1 MPDRGGEQGE
11 KGIYSP
17 VSDAASRSRPGTRRF
32 MKYQHRVLGML
43 SLLSVITYLDRVCI
57 AVAGPR
63 MQDALHI
70 SPEAWGWVTSVFFL
84 SYSAFEIPTGAL
96 GDRIGPR
103 RVLTRVV
110 TWWSAFTA
118 LTGTVSSYYALLV
131 VRFCF
136 GAGEAGAYPNAS
148 AVIARWIPVAKR
160 TRAWGIVW
168 MTAQV
173 GAAFSPLLVVPIQ
186 IRYGW
191 RAPFFVFGVIG
202 VVWSVAWYVWFRDSP
217 HEKAGVTQAELHE
230 IGSAPALQQHGMPWA
245 MALRIPALWRIAGIG
260 ACYVYAL
267 GFFQSW
273 LQTYLV
279 RGRGFTEA
287 ALVLS
292 SLTYVVGATANGL
305 GGVVGDWMVRRYGL
319 RNGRRWIGMAGLS
332 VAALSMTAAIVA
344 PSGNLAL
351 VLLSCAYGGIL
362 FQQPTLC
369 ALCNDVGRKNAGAVF
384 GFMNTAAN
392 VASAISAVVFGYL
405 VGYSGNYNTPFI
417 PMVALLALG
426 ALLWLQADPTRELFP
441 EEPRDESRDERTPMS
456 YEATGVR

>member
-1 MPDRGGEQGE
+1 
-11 KGIYSP
+11 
-17 VSDAASRSRPGTRRF
+17 

-110 TWWSAFTA
+110 AWWSAFTT
-118 LTGTVSSYYALLV
+118 LTGTVSNYYVLLL

-148 AVIARWIPVAKR
+148 AVIARWIPAAKR

-168 MTAQV
+168 MTSQV
-173 GAAFSPLLVVPIQ
+173 GAALSPLLVVPIQ

-191 RAPFFVFGVIG
+191 RAPFCVFGLLG
-202 VVWSVAWYVWFRDSP
+202 VAWSLAWYAWFRDSP
-217 HEKAGVTQAELHE
+217 HEKSGVTEAERRE
-230 IGSAPALQQHGMPWA
+230 IGSAPGLARHGMPWA
-245 MALRIPALWRIAGIG
+245 AALRRPALWRIAAIG

-267 GFFQSW
+267 GFFQAW

-279 RGRGFTEA
+279 KGRGFTEL

-292 SLTYVVGATANGL
+292 SLTYVVGAVSNGL
-305 GGVVGDWMVRRYGL
+305 GGMAGDWMVRRHGL
-319 RNGRRWIGMAGLS
+319 RNGRRWLGSRDSARRAIPDRGHFRVRRAWRSCSCPLRTAESVSATDPLCPVPRRRTQERRRGLRLHEHRGKRRVGS
-332 VAALSMTAAIVA
+332 FRGGLWLPGWLFRELQHAVHSHGGVARFGGVA
-344 PSGNLAL
+344 
-351 VLLSCAYGGIL
+351 V
-362 FQQPTLC
+362 
-369 ALCNDVGRKNAGAVF
+369 
-384 GFMNTAAN
+384 
-392 VASAISAVVFGYL
+392 VASGPHERTVSRNASRRWPDRVRIERTTRDRFRL
-405 VGYSGNYNTPFI
+405 VG
-417 PMVALLALG
+417 
-426 ALLWLQADPTRELFP
+426 QR
-441 EEPRDESRDERTPMS
+441 R
-456 YEATGVR
+456 

>member
-1 MPDRGGEQGE
+1 
-11 KGIYSP
+11 
-17 VSDAASRSRPGTRRF
+17 
-32 MKYQHRVLGML
+32 ML
-43 SLLSVITYLDRVCI
+43 SLLAVITYLDRVCI

-63 MQDALHI
+63 MQDELHI

-96 GDRIGPR
+96 GDRVGPR
-103 RVLTRVV
+103 LVLTRIVA
-110 TWWSAFTA
+110 WWSAFTA
-118 LTGTVSSYYALLV
+118 LTGTVSNYYLLLL

-148 AVIARWIPVAKR
+148 AVIGRWIPIAKR

-168 MTAQV
+168 MTSQV
-173 GAAFSPLLVVPIQ
+173 GAALSPLLVVPIQ
-186 IRYGW
+186 VRYGW
-191 RAPFFVFGVIG
+191 RAPFFVFGLLGIG
-202 VVWSVAWYVWFRDSP
+202 WSLAWYVWFRDSP
-217 HEKAGVTQAELHE
+217 HEKDGVSAAELRE
-230 IGSAPALQQHGMPWA
+230 IGSTPGLQRHGMPWA
-245 MALRIPALWRIAGIG
+245 TALRIPALWRIAAIG
-260 ACYVYAL
+260 VCYVYAL

-305 GGVVGDWMVRRYGL
+305 GGLAGDWMVKRHGL
-319 RNGRRWIGMAGLS
+319 RNGRRWLGVAGLS
-332 VAALSMTAAIVA
+332 AAALLLTAAILA

-351 VLLSCAYGGIL
+351 VFLSCAYGGIL
-362 FQQPTLC
+362 FQQPSLC
-369 ALCNDVGRKNAGAVF
+369 ALCLDVGRRNAGAVF

-392 VASAISAVVFGYL
+392 AASALSAVVFGYL
-405 VGYSGNYNTPFI
+405 VGYFGNYNAPFL

-426 ALLWLQADPTRELFP
+426 ALLWLQVDPTRELFP
-441 EEPRDESRDERTPMS
+441 EKHPDESVSARPLRSSAVLQTTS
-456 YEATGVR
+456 GHVRSE